1 MQILNLLKYSRKL
14 KNSNLPIAVT
24 TIHISMSGSYWPSG
38 ILDHHL

>member
-24 TIHISMSGSYWPSG
+24 IHILMSGSYWPSG